1 MSKEVIPLERIA
13 QGLAWAGQFPPRAQT
28 LFGNALVLAVTQ
40 PERAR
45 LGFPTLFPLGSSSDE
60 MQTAGPV
67 GSRAIFSSLIT
78 LNVSNEALGFDSPSR
93 PSTSVG
99 AKQSF
104 ADKCVP
110 KQSLGTRR
118 RGKTGDESR
127 SRVCASLNRF
137 VNRSSL
143 FARIGA
149 SLRRRQPAPGPGN
162 QALPHTARSPD
173 YRFAQKSRYG

>member
-1 MSKEVIPLERIA
+1 MPAEIRFFPTHFDPRHPSSPR
-13 QGLAWAGQFPPRAQT
+13 PPRAQT

-45 LGFPTLFPLGSSSDE
+45 PGFPTLFPLVSGINA

-67 GSRAIFSSLIT
+67 GSRAIFSSFLT
-78 LNVSNEALGFDSPSR
+78 QNVSSEALGFDSPSR
-93 PSTSVG
+93 PPTSAG

-137 VNRSSL
+137 VNRGSL
-143 FARIGA
+143 FARI
-149 SLRRRQPAPGPGN
+149 
-162 QALPHTARSPD
+162 
-173 YRFAQKSRYG
+173 